1 MSEKK
6 IIITIDGPSGVGK
19 GTIAKKVAEKL
30 GFSYLDTGA
39 MYRAVALKIS
49 NLNINF
55 DSEKELQSILDSTE
69 ISFSEDKIFLESE
82 DISKKIRTEDI
93 SKLASTLATKK
104 IVREFLVNLQRK
116 IGESGNIV
124 VEGRDMGTYV
134 FPGADFKFYLDANLH
149 ERAKRRYL
157 QLKDNDKSIDLETV
171 KKDIEK
177 RDTQDS
183 ERKESPLHPA
193 LNAVIID
200 TSDMGKSEV
209 VKEILL
215 RIGGSFK

>member
-1 MSEKK
+1 MSEEK

-19 GTIAKKVAEKL
+19 GTIAKEVASEL

-39 MYRAVALKIS
+39 MYRAFALKVFNS
-49 NLNINF
+49 KINF
-55 DSEKELQSILDSTE
+55 ENEIELETLLSSTNIEFSDNKVFLDLQDVSQE
-69 ISFSEDKIFLESE
+69 
-82 DISKKIRTEDI
+82 IRTEEI
-93 SKLASTLATKK
+93 SKLASALATKK
-104 IVREFLVNLQRK
+104 IVRDFLVDFQRK
-116 IGESGNIV
+116 IGELGNIV

-134 FPGADFKFYLDANLH
+134 FPDADYKFYLDANLE

-157 QLKDNDKSIDLETV
+157 QIKDNNKNIDIETV
-171 KKDIEK
+171 KKEIKK

>member
-1 MSEKK
+1 MSKKK

-19 GTIAKKVAEKL
+19 GTVAKQVAEQL

-49 NLNINF
+49 NSNINF
-55 DSEKELQSILDSTE
+55 NSDIELISVLDSTK
-69 ISFSEDKIFLESE
+69 IIFSKDKVFL
-82 DISKKIRTEDI
+82 DSKDVSNDIRTEKI
-93 SKLASTLATKK
+93 SNLSSKLATKK
-104 IVREFLVNLQRK
+104 IVRDFLVKLQRK

-134 FPGADFKFYLDANLH
+134 FPNADFKFYLDANLE
-149 ERAKRRYL
+149 ERTKRRYL
-157 QLKDNDKSIDLETV
+157 QIKDKDKSIDLQTL
-171 KKDIEK
+171 KKDIKK
-177 RDTQDS
+177 RDSQDS
-183 ERKESPLHPA
+183 QRKESPLHPA
-193 LNAVIID
+193 MNAVIIN

-209 VKEILL
+209 VREILL